1 MQIVVNHLT
10 RMTSG
15 FMCVAGLNPENLT
28 QVRLT
33 LSGARLKTTL
43 LRRHGGPIDMAV
55 LLNLG
60 NPTPTPSRPEVEDH
74 VIDPS
79 KIKAEKPLGDGKF
92 WDLLQKVAVPKL
104 SAIFGPDLKMRGSES
119 CGVDVGAGQASL
131 GCFVPASSCNLY
143 VGEKMGG
150 KPKARIEISD
160 GTFGLNLVVTDLR
173 LYGDDHVTVN
183 ESTVKSVAKRL
194 KGGVSVILSVG
205 LTRPFP
211 PTAPLHWLQCNNIH
225 LEDDPTWQLG

>member
-15 FMCVAGLNPENLT
+15 FMCVAGLNPESLT

-33 LSGARLKTTL
+33 LSGERLKTAL

-55 LLNLG
+55 TLSLG
-60 NPTPTPSRPEVEDH
+60 NPIPTPSRPEVEDH
-74 VIDPS
+74 VIDTS
-79 KIKAEKPLGDGKF
+79 KVKTEKILGAEKF
-92 WDLLQKVAVPKL
+92 WDLLRKVAASEL
-104 SAIFGPDLKMRGSES
+104 SAIFGPDLKMRGSKS

-131 GCFVPASSCNLY
+131 GCLIPATSCNLY
-143 VGEKMGG
+143 VEEKMGG
-150 KPKARIEISD
+150 NPKVRIEISD
-160 GTFGLNLVVTDLR
+160 GSLGLDLAVTDLR

-194 KGGVSVILSVG
+194 KNGVGVILSVG

-211 PTAPLHWLQCNNIH
+211 STAPLHWLQCNNIH
-225 LEDDPTWQLG
+225 LEDDPTWRLG

>member
-15 FMCVAGLNPENLT
+15 FMCVAGLNPEKLT

-33 LSGARLKTTL
+33 LSGARLTTAL

-55 LLNLG
+55 SLSLG
-60 NPTPTPSRPEVEDH
+60 SPTPTPSRPEVEDH

-79 KIKAEKPLGDGKF
+79 KIKAEKTLGADKF
-92 WDLLQKVAVPKL
+92 WDLLRQVAVPKL
-104 SAIFGPDLKMRGSES
+104 STIFGPDLKMRGSES

-131 GCFVPASSCNLY
+131 GCLVPATSCNLY

-150 KPKARIEISD
+150 RPKVRIEISD
-160 GTFGLNLVVTDLR
+160 GTLGLDLGVTDLR
-173 LYGDDHVTVN
+173 VYEGDHVTVS
-183 ESTVKSVAKRL
+183 ESTVKSVGKRL
-194 KGGVSVILSVG
+194 KSGVGVILSVG